1 MAVIEPFRGILYSKE
16 KIKNIS
22 DVVSPPYDVLTED
35 DIKRYEKKNEF
46 NVVRLI
52 QSRNGILEGRRL
64 TRYEMA
70 SEYFKKWRADNI
82 LVKDKKPSIYLYEH
96 NFSLNKKIYRR
107 LGFISA
113 VKIEDFSSGMVL
125 PHENTFAGPLEDRF
139 KLIVATRANLCSIFS
154 IFSDSSGEIMGLL
167 EGDSDKERIYSAE
180 DHDGG
185 EHTLYR
191 ISSPGI
197 IRKVKNLMYDKV
209 FLIADGHH
217 RYETALRYRDYVRS
231 KSKDSS
237 EEKPSDYVMM
247 YFTPIESR
255 GLVVLPIYRLIK
267 LPASLNL
274 DAIIRKSEEYFYVK
288 RLKTQKEGLD
298 FLEEKARDNFK
309 GFVIVFE
316 NAIYLFSLKSPDIMQ
331 KFNPG
336 GYSDTRL
343 LLNVSILHLLFVKH
357 ILKMEEDEAKE
368 NIYYSNDLNEL
379 VQKKKEVKE
388 GAIVLLNPPTV
399 QEIRSVAEKSE
410 RMPHKSTFF
419 YPKLLSGLVFRALEE

>member
-70 SEYFKKWRADNI
+70 SEYFKKWRRDNI
-82 LVKDKKPSIYLYEH
+82 LVEDKEPSIYLYEQ
-96 NFSLNKKIYRR
+96 NFSLNKKVYRR

-113 VKIEDFSSGMVL
+113 VKIEDFSSGRVL
-125 PHENTFAGPLEDRF
+125 PHENTFAGPVEDRF
-139 KLIVATRANLCSIFS
+139 KLTVATKANLCSIFS
-154 IFSDSSGEIMGLL
+154 IFSDSTGEVMGLL
-167 EGDSDKERIYSAE
+167 EENGNKERIYSAE
-180 DHDGG
+180 DQDGG

-191 ISSPGI
+191 ISSPEI
-197 IRKVKNLMYDKV
+197 IRKLKDLMSDKI

-217 RYETALRYRDYVRS
+217 RYEAALRYRDYLRS
-231 KSKDSS
+231 RSKDSGG
-237 EEKPSDYVMM
+237 EKPSDYVMM
-247 YFTPIESR
+247 YFTPMESP

-267 LPASLNL
+267 LPPSLDL
-274 DAIIRKSEEYFYVK
+274 DSIVKRSEEYFYVK
-288 RLKTQKEGLD
+288 RLKTQREGLK
-298 FLEEKARDNFK
+298 FLEEEAGDDFK
-309 GFVIVFE
+309 GFVILFE
-316 NAIYLFSLKSPDIMQ
+316 NAVYLFLLKSPEIMR

-336 GYSDTRL
+336 GYSDRRL
-343 LLNVSILHLLFVKH
+343 LLNVSILHLLFVRH
-357 ILKMEEDEAKE
+357 ILKMNDKEAE
-368 NIYYSNDLNEL
+368 RNIYYSNNLNEL
-379 VQKKKEVKE
+379 VEKKKEIKG

-399 QEIRSVAEKSE
+399 QEIRAVAEKNE

-419 YPKLLSGLVFRALEE
+419 YPKLLSGLLFRSVEE